1 MAKYYVLSGQKPVRI
16 EDPARWAEWMRSSV
30 RDRLVGQNIVNGI
43 MVRTVF
49 TGMDLEHRR
58 GRPHL
63 FESYAWRIGSDAPQL
78 TEHFCSWKRAVAG
91 HQRML
96 EKVTAESAEVQ
107 AA

>member
-1 MAKYYVLSGQKPVRI
+1 MAKYYILNGQKPVRV
-16 EDPARWAEWMRSSV
+16 EDPTKWAEWMRSSV

-49 TGMDLEHRR
+49 TGMDLERHR

-63 FESYAWRIGSDAPQL
+63 FESYAWRIGADSPEF
-78 TEHFCSWKRAVAG
+78 TEYFCSWKGAVAG

-96 EKVTAESAEVQ
+96 ERASTELAEVK